1 MQIVFISHY
10 LASSPSTPPS
20 SLPPDSNP
28 RLECLSQKI
37 DDVMKTFDSHQKENK
52 ELRDEINALKGLIQ
66 EGRTSARKKKIPS
79 SLSVEHICAPIL

>member
-1 MQIVFISHY
+1 MRIVFISHY

-20 SLPPDSNP
+20 SLPPDSNL

-52 ELRDEINALKGLIQ
+52 ELRDEMKGLIQ
-66 EGRTSARKKKIPS
+66 EGQTSARKKKIPS
-79 SLSVEHICAPIL
+79 LLSVEHICAPIL